1 MEIVTAPSPVVC
13 QMSGTD
19 PEGRNILAVRFK
31 VTYTLTSEGRVHR
44 AREQAPLTLPVLND
58 PENKRLLAAD
68 TDLYPHK
75 LATDVVLKGHAYAY
89 EDPRSF
95 DVSLGV
101 EGLRKTIRVVGD
113 RRCTLSSTGQILFSP
128 PEPVTRVPLR
138 YDRAYGGQDRA
149 AMARYGN
156 PFDELRPFLARE
168 LAALEPSPYDYP
180 RNPAGRGYLIEPTP
194 AAIEQLELPNL
205 EDPLDLLT
213 PERLVCGHIDH
224 WPSMPLPQAM
234 EWVGLGWFPRL
245 AYFGI
250 VPEHKPLAGFVAEAA
265 RGYAPADI
273 LQEKPIAEKF
283 DFRCASG
290 ASLGLQLPY
299 LTGGEQIE
307 LMNLHPRRPRFLFRL
322 PTERPKIWTDGRK
335 GKLNETEPV
344 IHTLLIEPDEG
355 RVSVLWRGSAPALR
369 PYLPDELEKMPLRVE
384 IP

>member
-1 MEIVTAPSPVVC
+1 METLTAPSPVVR

-19 PEGRNILAVRFK
+19 PEGRNILAVLFK
-31 VTYTLTSEGRVHR
+31 ATYTLTNEGRAHR
-44 AREQAPLTLPVLND
+44 APEQAPLILPVVND
-58 PENKRLLAAD
+58 PENKNLLAAD

-89 EDPRSF
+89 NDPRSF
-95 DVSLGV
+95 DVSLRV
-101 EGLRKTIRVVGD
+101 EGVRKTIRVVGD
-113 RRCTLSSTGQILFSP
+113 RRCTLSSAGRIVFSP
-128 PEPVTRVPLR
+128 SEPVSRVPLR
-138 YDRAYGGQDRA
+138 YDRAYGGQDTA
-149 AMARYGN
+149 ATAKYGN
-156 PFDELRPFLARE
+156 PFDGLRPFLSRE
-168 LAALEPSPYDYP
+168 LASLEANPYDYP

-194 AAIEQLELPNL
+194 AAIEQLVLPNL
-205 EDPLDLLT
+205 EDPLDPLT
-213 PERLVCGHIDH
+213 PERLVCGHIDN

-234 EWVGLGWFPRL
+234 DWVGLGWFPRL

-250 VPEHKPLAGFVAEAA
+250 IPEHKPLAWLVAEAS

-273 LQEKPIAEKF
+273 LREKPIVEKF

-307 LMNLHPRRPRFLFRL
+307 LIKLHPRRPRLVFRL

-344 IHTLLIEPDEG
+344 IHTVLIEPDEG
-355 RVSVLWRGSAPALR
+355 RLSVLWRGSAPALR